1 MQQLCARVALRDRA
15 CCPLALLRNQDQMH
29 EETKFAC
36 ACPCAALRELQ
47 KIELN

>member
-1 MQQLCARVALRDRA
+1 MQQLCARVAQHDRA
-15 CCPLALLRNQDQMH
+15 CCPLSLLRNQEWMH
-29 EETKFAC
+29 ETKFAC